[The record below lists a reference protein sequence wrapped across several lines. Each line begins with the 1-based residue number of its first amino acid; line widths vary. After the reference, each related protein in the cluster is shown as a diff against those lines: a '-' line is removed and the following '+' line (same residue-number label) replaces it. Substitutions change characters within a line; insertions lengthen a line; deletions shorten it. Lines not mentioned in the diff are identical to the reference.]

1 MRVCRTLLVFA
12 LLLSGCAT
20 AGGERVHV
28 VVFNESGLTPRLQI
42 SVDGERVLD
51 ELPAITTMEP
61 SIVSTTYLR
70 LRAGSHRIVVMRDNI
85 EHSLTFDVRAGTR
98 TDVRVHV
105 QQNEIVLDVGYGERL
120 YI

>member
-1 MRVCRTLLVFA
+1 MRVCRALLAFA

-20 AGGERVHV
+20 GGSERVLV

-42 SVDGERVLD
+42 SIDGNRVLD
-51 ELPAITTMEP
+51 ELAAVTATEP
-61 SIVSTTYLR
+61 SIISTTYLH
-70 LRAGSHRIVVMRDNI
+70 LRAGPHRIVVTRDNI

-105 QQNEIVLDVGYGERL
+105 KQNEIVLDAGYGEL
-120 YI
+120 VYI